1 MHQGRDNQIGDLLI
15 HTLHPAVLT
24 GDADQLPAG
33 FTNVGADLSDHLKSD
48 LTCNASINRKRSRD
62 EALINMEASIYQQL
76 CGLNSATSARIR
88 PSSVVSARSLD
99 VSTMFE
105 SAASPASDQHTGFSA
120 TFSPFSPAASSE
132 LISLF
137 YQQNYE
143 IHALLRHQ
151 MERLR
156 LEMEEAR
163 RRHCKTLLSI
173 LGQRAMKQLREKDAE
188 LENASRRNA
197 ELEEKARQMCAEG
210 LIWFNLA
217 KKNESLVS
225 RLRTSLE
232 QAMIQK
238 PAAGAHMPAR
248 EGFGDSECYSPFL
261 PDDAQSRF
269 FEIENDRRVASRVE
283 ENSIGIPASGD
294 RRGRMSCKICRVNEV
309 SVLVLPCRHLCLCKS
324 CDAGVQTCPLKGR
337 EFCRL
342 TRFEPGKW
350 AGYGVKEERVSRLE
364 REGDK
369 SGKKNMLYLWCQP
382 LASHSYFYNKNTRLM
397 FQTLQIAPS
406 YTYMKCCANPLLFQL
421 FTFVGWVSAR
431 PQDMDPGRRFDAS
444 QLASHPDG
452 CGQPSAARLPLRR
465 ILIPVARPYLIW
477 RWAGFPDSLAC
488 WRMRVGSSAFLA
500 NAG

>member
-1 MHQGRDNQIGDLLI
+1 MHQGRDNQIGNLLI
-15 HTLHPAVLT
+15 HTLHPAALT

-105 SAASPASDQHTGFSA
+105 SAASPASDQHAGFSA
-120 TFSPFSPAASSE
+120 TTMKSMLCYAIRYAIIQMVSIHLVNRTLFHRSPIASVD
-132 LISLF
+132 L
-137 YQQNYE
+137 
-143 IHALLRHQ
+143 Q

-163 RRHCKTLLSI
+163 KRHCKTLLSI
-173 LGQRAMKQLREKDAE
+173 LGHRAMKQLREKDAE
-188 LENASRRNA
+188 LENVTRRNA

-238 PAAGAHMPAR
+238 PAAGAHLPAR

-261 PDDAQSRF
+261 ADDAQSRF
-269 FEIENDRRVASRVE
+269 FENENGRRVASRVE

-294 RRGRMSCKICRVNEV
+294 RRGRMACKICRVNEV

-324 CDAGVQTCPLKGR
+324 CDAGVQTCPV
-337 EFCRL
+337 CR
-342 TRFEPGKW
+342 FH
-350 AGYGVKEERVSRLE
+350 
-364 REGDK
+364 
-369 SGKKNMLYLWCQP
+369 KN
-382 LASHSYFYNKNTRLM
+382 AS
-397 FQTLQIAPS
+397 LQI
-406 YTYMKCCANPLLFQL
+406 
-421 FTFVGWVSAR
+421 FVS
-431 PQDMDPGRRFDAS
+431 
-444 QLASHPDG
+444 
-452 CGQPSAARLPLRR
+452 
-465 ILIPVARPYLIW
+465 
-477 RWAGFPDSLAC
+477 
-488 WRMRVGSSAFLA
+488 
-500 NAG
+500 